1 VSWSSNSVRGLG
13 AAIAAS
19 ACAHAV
25 ALALL
30 QPASV
35 GPDGRQPPA
44 PREQWF
50 QVQLEE
56 QRARAAGAA
65 APAGANETAAPERLT
80 PVLPAVRYYTTR
92 ELDGIPGPLTQIE
105 PAYPESA
112 ARRHLGGSVVVRL
125 FIDEGGHVERVVTLR
140 ADPPGYFEE
149 SVRQAFGVARF
160 TPGIRKGRPVKAQL
174 TLAVSFDAPPPPLP
188 SGG

>member
-1 VSWSSNSVRGLG
+1 MSSSSNSARGLG

-19 ACAHAV
+19 ACAHAIG
-25 ALALL
+25 LAFL

-35 GPDGRQPPA
+35 GPAGRQAP

-50 QVQLEE
+50 QVKLEE
-56 QRARAAGAA
+56 QAVRPAGAS
-65 APAGANETAAPERLT
+65 APSRANETAAPERLA

-125 FIDEGGHVERVVTLR
+125 FIDEGGTVERVVTLR
-140 ADPPGYFEE
+140 ADPPGHFEE
-149 SVRQAFGVARF
+149 AVRQAFGVARF

-174 TLAVSFDAPPPPLP
+174 TLAVSFEAPPPPLP
-188 SGG
+188 AGG